1 MTSAYR
7 EAAGV
12 LDVVLSRK
20 RGLRAAAMAPS
31 VKNKRKVLA
40 LVTRTLQSQAS
51 LEAAVRGVPGA
62 SKKLVAAV
70 PGRAMRL
77 LMLYDLLLGQG
88 KISGGGKAARAVK
101 DLKEPLE
108 KALPKGAKAEADA
121 NASAVGGGGG
131 VDGSTSSPSG

>member
-20 RGLRAAAMAPS
+20 RGLRAAPWRQAL
-31 VKNKRKVLA
+31 NKRKVLA
-40 LVTRTLQSQAS
+40 LVTRTLQSQR
-51 LEAAVRGVPGA
+51 LRGGRARRAGA

-77 LMLYDLLLGQG
+77 LMLYDLLLGREDIRGRQ
-88 KISGGGKAARAVK
+88 AARR
-101 DLKEPLE
+101 
-108 KALPKGAKAEADA
+108 KGPQGAPREGPAQRRQ
-121 NASAVGGGGG
+121 S
-131 VDGSTSSPSG
+131 